1 MLKIT
6 VSRSESVATLNIE
19 GKLAG
24 PWVDE
29 LATSWDDE
37 RAQSSQLSVD
47 LGGVTFIDAAGRD
60 LLKRIYQQGGKL
72 IAKGCLTRAIVAEV
86 TDSVS
91 GGKKKSS
98 WLCGGTKLVIALF
111 VIVAGAAQT
120 ASAQQ
125 NAPLRLTLRD
135 AVALA
140 LKQNPQVQIAG
151 LQTAQSIQS
160 QRIARADLLPQAQ
173 LNTSVA
179 VTRANIETAFGRP
192 FPGFS
197 EHIGPFE
204 IFNAGTQFG
213 APLLDLT
220 LWNRW
225 QASKQATSAARADQ
239 LTVRE
244 QITLLTVSQYLG
256 ALRAAAEVRSA
267 ESRVSLAQALFDQA
281 GDMQKSGAGTG
292 IDTLRAN
299 VELQNEKQ
307 RLLSAQTDQQVAIF
321 GLARLLNLD
330 PRQQIEIS
338 DELSFFQTPEVAI
351 EESLDS
357 AYKTRPELAQLE
369 ASLREAQATKRAS
382 FDERLPAIRGGGAWN
397 YQGLS
402 INTGI
407 PVYQYQVGMI
417 IPLFTGG
424 RIRAETSR
432 ADLEIQKIERRRDD
446 LRNEIALEVKTALAQ
461 LDSARH
467 QVEVANLGVQLAQE
481 EVTQARD
488 RFVAG
493 VVNNIEVIQAQDALS
508 RANDN
513 QIAALYQ
520 YNQSRADLARAIG
533 QMETLYAK

>member
-6 VSRSESVATLNIE
+6 VSHNESVATLNIE

-29 LATSWDDE
+29 LATSWDAE
-37 RAQSSQLSVD
+37 RARSSQLSVD
-47 LGGVTFIDAAGRD
+47 LGGVTFIDADGRA
-60 LLKRIYQQGGKL
+60 LLARIYQQGGKL

-86 TDSVS
+86 TESLS
-91 GGKKKSS
+91 GEKKKSS
-98 WLCGGTKLVIALF
+98 WLCGGSKLVILF
-111 VIVAGAAQT
+111 FAILVGATQT
-120 ASAQQ
+120 VSAQQ

-151 LQTAQSIQS
+151 LQTAQTIES

-173 LNTSVA
+173 LNTSVS
-179 VTRANIETAFGRP
+179 VNRANIVTALGQKI
-192 FPGFS
+192 PGFP
-197 EHIGPFE
+197 EHTGPFE

-213 APLLDLT
+213 APIFDLT

-225 QASKQATSAARADQ
+225 QASKQAITAAHAGQ
-239 LTVRE
+239 STVRE

-256 ALRAAAEVRSA
+256 ILRATAEVRSA

-281 GDMQKSGAGTG
+281 ADQQKNGAGTG

-321 GLARLLNLD
+321 GLARLLNID

-338 DELSFFQTPEVAI
+338 DELSFFQTPDVAV
-351 EESLDS
+351 EESLDN
-357 AYKTRPELAQLE
+357 AYKTRPELAQLD

-407 PVYQYQVGMI
+407 PVYEYQVGMI

-424 RIRAETSR
+424 RIHAETSR
-432 ADLEIQKIERRRDD
+432 ADLEIHKIERRRED
-446 LRNEIALEVKTALAQ
+446 LRNQIALEVKTALAQ
-461 LDSARH
+461 LDSSRH

-493 VVNNIEVIQAQDALS
+493 VVNNIEVVQAQDALS
-508 RANDN
+508 RASDN

-520 YNQSRADLARAIG
+520 FNQSRADLARAIG

>member
-6 VSRSESVATLNIE
+6 VSHDESLTNLVLE

-24 PWVDE
+24 PWVAE
-29 LATSWDDE
+29 LNASWE
-37 RAQSSQLSVD
+37 AEKAQSSQLSVD
-47 LGGVTFIDAAGRD
+47 LGGVTFIDADGRD

-72 IAKGCLTRAIVAEV
+72 VAKGCLTRAIVAEV
-86 TDSVS
+86 TENFA
-91 GGKKKSS
+91 GEKKGCSS
-98 WLCGGTKLVIALF
+98 FFRRTKFLVALF
-111 VIVAGAAQT
+111 LLTAGAVQST
-120 ASAQQ
+120 SAQQ
-125 NAPLRLTLRD
+125 SAPLKLTLRD
-135 AVALA
+135 AVTLA
-140 LKQNPQVQIAG
+140 LKQNPQVQISG
-151 LQTAQSIQS
+151 LQTSESIQS
-160 QRIARADLLPQAQ
+160 QRISRADLLPQAQ

-179 VTRANIETAFGRP
+179 VTRANIDTAFGSTI
-192 FPGFS
+192 PGFAQ
-197 EHIGPFE
+197 HLGPFE
-204 IFNAGTQFG
+204 IFNSGVQFG

-220 LWNRW
+220 LWNRY
-225 QASKQATSAARADQ
+225 QASKQAVSAARADQ

-256 ALRAAAEVRSA
+256 ALRASAEVRSA
-267 ESRVSLAQALFDQA
+267 ESRVALAQALYDLA
-281 GDMQKSGAGTG
+281 ADVQKNGAGTG

-307 RLLSAQTDQQVAIF
+307 VLLTAQTNQQVAIF

-330 PRQQIEIS
+330 PRQQIEIA
-338 DELSFFQTPEVAI
+338 DELSFFQTPEVAV

-357 AYKTRPELAQLE
+357 AYKTRPELAMLE

-407 PVYQYQVGMI
+407 PVYQYQVGMVL
-417 IPLFTGG
+417 PLFTGG

-432 ADLEIQKIERRRDD
+432 ADLEIQKIESRRED
-446 LRNEIALEVKTALAQ
+446 LRDEIALEVKTALAQ
-461 LDSARH
+461 LESARH
-467 QVEVANLGVQLAQE
+467 QVEVANLGVQLAHE
-481 EVTQARD
+481 EVSQARD
-488 RFVAG
+488 RFSAG
-493 VVNNIEVIQAQDALS
+493 VANNIEVVQAQDALS

-520 YNQSRADLARAIG
+520 YNQSRADLAHAIG
-533 QMETLYAK
+533 QMESLYAK

>member
-6 VSRSESVATLNIE
+6 VSRDESATILNLE

-24 PWVDE
+24 PWVAE
-29 LATSWDDE
+29 MEASWEAE

-47 LGGVTFIDAAGRD
+47 LGGVTFIDADGRA
-60 LLKRIYQQGGKL
+60 LIKRIYQHGGKL
-72 IAKGCLTRAIVAEV
+72 LAKGCLIRAIVAEV
-86 TDSVS
+86 TGNLS
-91 GGKKKSS
+91 GEKKNSS
-98 WLCGGTKLVIALF
+98 SFCRGAKLLVALF
-111 VIVAGAAQT
+111 LLLVGAAQT
-120 ASAQQ
+120 TSAQQ

-135 AVALA
+135 AVTLA

-173 LNTSVA
+173 LNTSVG
-179 VTRANIETAFGRP
+179 VTRENLETAFGQR
-192 FPGFS
+192 FPGLPQ
-197 EHIGPFE
+197 HIGPFE
-204 IFNAGTQFG
+204 IFNAGAQFG
-213 APLLDLT
+213 GPILDLT
-220 LWNRW
+220 LWNRL
-225 QASKQATSAARADQ
+225 QASRQAASAARADQ

-256 ALRAAAEVRSA
+256 ALRSVAEVRSA
-267 ESRVSLAQALFDQA
+267 ESRVALAQALFDQA
-281 GDMQKSGAGTG
+281 ADMQNHGAGTG

-307 RLLSAQTDQQVAIF
+307 VLLSAQTGQQVALF

-338 DELSFFQTPEVAI
+338 DELSFFQTPEVAV
-351 EESLDS
+351 EESLDR
-357 AYKTRPELAQLE
+357 AYKARPELTQLE

-382 FDERLPAIRGGGAWN
+382 FDERLPAVRGSGDWN

-407 PVYQYQVGMI
+407 PVYQYQLGVTW
-417 IPLFTGG
+417 PLFTGG
-424 RIRAETSR
+424 RIRAETAH

-461 LDSARH
+461 LESARH
-467 QVEVANLGVQLAQE
+467 QVDVANLGVQLAHE
-481 EVTQARD
+481 EVSQARD
-488 RFVAG
+488 RFSAG
-493 VVNNIEVIQAQDALS
+493 VANNIEVVQAQDALS

-520 YNQSRADLARAIG
+520 YNQSRADLAHAIG
-533 QMETLYAK
+533 QMESLYAK

>member
-6 VSRSESVATLNIE
+6 VSRGESSTSLVIE

-24 PWVDE
+24 PWVAE
-29 LATSWDDE
+29 LEASWEAE
-37 RAQSSQLSVD
+37 RAQSPQLSVD
-47 LGGVTFIDAAGRD
+47 LGGVTFIDADGRA

-72 IAKGCLTRAIVAEV
+72 LAKGCLTRAIVAEV
-86 TDSVS
+86 TGSLS
-91 GGKKKSS
+91 GEAKGSS
-98 WLCGGTKLVIALF
+98 SPFTGTKLL
-111 VIVAGAAQT
+111 VAFFLLLLGTAQT
-120 ASAQQ
+120 TSAQQ
-125 NAPLRLTLRD
+125 SAPLRLTLRD
-135 AVALA
+135 AVTLA

-173 LNTSVA
+173 LNTSVG
-179 VTRANIETAFGRP
+179 VTRSNLDTAFGRP
-192 FPGFS
+192 FPGFP

-256 ALRAAAEVRSA
+256 ALRASAEVRSA
-267 ESRVSLAQALFDQA
+267 ESRVALAQALFDLA
-281 GDMQKSGAGTG
+281 ADMQKHGAGTG

-307 RLLSAQTDQQVAIF
+307 RLLSAQTAQQVALF

-330 PRQQIEIS
+330 PRRQIEIS
-338 DELSFFQTPEVAI
+338 DELSFFQTPEVAV
-351 EESLDS
+351 EESLDR
-357 AYKTRPELAQLE
+357 AYKARPELAQLE
-369 ASLREAQATKRAS
+369 ASLREAQATKRALS
-382 FDERLPAIRGGGAWN
+382 DERLPVLRGGGDWN

-407 PVYQYQVGMI
+407 PVYHYQVGMI
-417 IPLFTGG
+417 IPIFTGG
-424 RIRAETSR
+424 RIRAETAH

-461 LDSARH
+461 LESARH

-481 EVTQARD
+481 EVSQARD
-488 RFVAG
+488 RFAAG
-493 VVNNIEVIQAQDALS
+493 VVNNIEVVQAQDALS
-508 RANDN
+508 RASDN

-533 QMETLYAK
+533 QMESLYAR